1 MSHTFKTGKWS
12 KAELAQTKELIEQGL
27 TYEQI
32 SEKINRPVS
41 SIKSHVEEELLL
53 NLTDEAKHAK
63 SAEQTLRNSPEWKEI
78 ELQLSKEE
86 QELFVYHWKEIV
98 AQFRNDVTH
107 TEKLQ
112 IIDISRLEIL
122 INRVM
127 KKIYEYIAKI
137 NDCKR
142 QLAIEEAKDSNKDMV
157 LISSLQQQIADYQL
171 TLTQGLHKEHKEL
184 MERKQH
190 ILREI
195 KGTRE
200 QRIKRLEDGKD
211 TIQSLLAKIMTSPDF
226 QRQLGQHMEKFRIA
240 QHVEFHRLSDLYKYA
255 NGEHEL
261 PILCVESLGKGFDQ
275 IES

>member
-98 AQFRNDVTH
+98 GTIFIQLNYFKSATN
-107 TEKLQ
+107 
-112 IIDISRLEIL
+112 
-122 INRVM
+122 
-127 KKIYEYIAKI
+127 KIRTVWTVFI
-137 NDCKR
+137 
-142 QLAIEEAKDSNKDMV
+142 
-157 LISSLQQQIADYQL
+157 
-171 TLTQGLHKEHKEL
+171 
-184 MERKQH
+184 
-190 ILREI
+190 
-195 KGTRE
+195 
-200 QRIKRLEDGKD
+200 
-211 TIQSLLAKIMTSPDF
+211 TS
-226 QRQLGQHMEKFRIA
+226 
-240 QHVEFHRLSDLYKYA
+240 
-255 NGEHEL
+255 
-261 PILCVESLGKGFDQ
+261 
-275 IES
+275 